1 MNARHDI
8 DANIDERA
16 TERMN
21 FRMKPRVKYAIQRAA
36 ALSGVDDSVF
46 AINALYNA
54 ALATISTHE
63 HTTVSAKD
71 FAAILDAL
79 DNPPEPTEPMR
90 KAVEGYKQRVTSR

>member
-1 MNARHDI
+1 MLAFEDK
-8 DANIDERA
+8 AAKVPERA

-21 FRMKPRVKYAIQRAA
+21 FRMRPQVKNAIQRAA
-36 ALSGVDDSVF
+36 ALVGVDDSVF

-63 HTTVSAKD
+63 HTKVTARD

-79 DNPPEPTEPMR
+79 DNPPEPTDMMR
-90 KAVEGYKQRVTSR
+90 TAVEGYKRRVKSL

>member
-8 DANIDERA
+8 NVNIDERA

-21 FRMKPRVKYAIQRAA
+21 FRMKPRVKDAIQRAA

-63 HTTVSAKD
+63 HTAVSAKD

-79 DNPPEPTEPMR
+79 DNPPEPTELMR
-90 KAVEGYKQRVTSR
+90 RAVEGYKQRVTSR